1 MLCLMVQMSEH
12 MYIQSNPVRAVD
24 AERGLDGAWLVIQ
37 PPIWSPKQKK
47 KMTISFII
55 LLHINLLLS
64 HVPYVIYCIFIFDTV
79 PFFILFFPPSGVFI

>member
-24 AERGLDGAWLVIQ
+24 AERGLVGDPASDLI
-37 PPIWSPKQKK
+37 SKAKKK

-55 LLHINLLLS
+55 LLHINLMLS